1 MGEWRVRRLLRR
13 LEVEAAH
20 DLLLPRPDRAGWTQL
35 DHLARLPDRLLVIET
50 KSLGG
55 RLSGCADER
64 TWTQQFGPCR
74 FGFLNPL
81 WQNALHLEAARA
93 LAGPG
98 VRVEGMV
105 VLVGR
110 GWFDAGLPAG
120 CYRLEGLRR
129 RLVEL
134 GAVTCA
140 GEPRRRR
147 LDAAWRSILGA
158 TSRRWRDRR
167 RHATTS
173 RRRMAARG
181 RSPRASPK
189 RSALEFGWRP
199 ARPLPDGLTQRS
211 ALDPVH
217 RKPVLRGLLVVV
229 DHVAE
234 GQAYGLDHL
243 APADVLSAVAGKRGA
258 RRWLQ
263 GTDDRR
269 GSHRAPKFVAT
280 LEHFHAERG

>member
-13 LEVEAAH
+13 LGVEAAH

-64 TWTQQFGPCR
+64 TWTQRFGPCR

-81 WQNALHLEAARA
+81 WQNALHLEAVRT

-110 GWFDAGLPAG
+110 GWFDAGLPGG

-134 GAVTCA
+134 GATTRA
-140 GEPRRRR
+140 GEPRQRR
-147 LDAAWRSILGA
+147 LEAAWRASSPPPRGDGA
-158 TSRRWRDRR
+158 TAA
-167 RHATTS
+167 ATWPTS
-173 RRRMAARG
+173 RELMGHRIC
-181 RSPRASPK
+181 SPRASP
-189 RSALEFGWRP
+189 
-199 ARPLPDGLTQRS
+199 
-211 ALDPVH
+211 
-217 RKPVLRGLLVVV
+217 
-229 DHVAE
+229 
-234 GQAYGLDHL
+234 
-243 APADVLSAVAGKRGA
+243 VLSAM
-258 RRWLQ
+258 
-263 GTDDRR
+263 
-269 GSHRAPKFVAT
+269 GSRPASCSGST
-280 LEHFHAERG
+280 